1 MDTKD
6 SQKIFFWKIEFNRT
20 ICPNRI
26 GSQTRNRSSV
36 SGVFVCCLF
45 LILVTSFSNSCA
57 SLLPKERRVYPK
69 NPIHLPAGMDIHG
82 WVQTK
87 KEQYP
92 NRLRVY
98 DLDSNSY
105 KIQYFRRE
113 LTSIGSFISCA
124 AYLRQTNTKS
134 IEMLEMISNVNYADY
149 HKSIIPRGGELGPM
163 NERERTEIL
172 LPCIEEFLIAPQS
185 KE

>member
-1 MDTKD
+1 MDL
-6 SQKIFFWKIEFNRT
+6 NRT
-20 ICPNRI
+20 ICPKRTGFVAKNQ
-26 GSQTRNRSSV
+26 SFTWMV
-36 SGVFVCCLF
+36 LVFRLS
-45 LILVTSFSNSCA
+45 LILVTLLSYSCA

-69 NPIHLPAGMDIHG
+69 NPIHLPAGMDIHE

-134 IEMLEMISNVNYADY
+134 IEMLEMIFNVNYADY
-149 HKSIIPRGGELGPM
+149 HKSMIPRGGELGPM
-163 NERERTEIL
+163 NEKERAEIL
-172 LPCIEEFLIAPQS
+172 LPCIEEFLTPPQT

>member
-1 MDTKD
+1 M
-6 SQKIFFWKIEFNRT
+6 
-20 ICPNRI
+20 
-26 GSQTRNRSSV
+26 
-36 SGVFVCCLF
+36 
-45 LILVTSFSNSCA
+45 
-57 SLLPKERRVYPK
+57 PKERRVYPK
-69 NPIHLPAGMDIHG
+69 NPIHLPAGVDIHE

-134 IEMLEMISNVNYADY
+134 IEMLEMISNVNHADY
-149 HKSIIPRGGELGPM
+149 HKSMIPRGGELGPM

-172 LPCIEEFLIAPQS
+172 LPCIEEFLTPPQT